1 MGMEILTK
9 EDLQIFKVQL
19 VAEITE
25 LFVRFNSDK
34 KSSALP
40 EGLRTEHACALLD
53 CSNGKLLSLR
63 SAGKIRWRKIGG
75 SLYYNQEDIRKLMKN
90 GSRP

>member
-1 MGMEILTK
+1 MGVEVVTK
-9 EDLQIFKVQL
+9 EDLQIFRVQL
-19 VAEITE
+19 VAEIAE
-25 LFVRFNSDK
+25 LFVRFNHEK
-34 KSSALP
+34 PPALT

-63 SAGKIRWRKIGG
+63 AAGKIRWRKVGG

-90 GSRP
+90 GTRS

>member
-1 MGMEILTK
+1 MTR
-9 EDLQIFKVQL
+9 EDLQIFRVQL
-19 VAEITE
+19 VAEIAD
-25 LFVRFNSDK
+25 LFKQYVVEAK
-34 KSSALP
+34 QVGLP

-63 SAGKIRWRKIGG
+63 AAGKIRCRKVGG

-90 GSRP
+90 GTRS